1 MKNQDDEG
9 LDNEASLSRYYEHL
23 IDFDPIRAV
32 GRVQKARGLL
42 LESHGP
48 HMFVG
53 EVARVHP
60 ARGCP
65 FLAEA
70 VALRGHENNLMPYED
85 VPTIEVGD
93 RVVGLGSTLMAPVG
107 QSLLGRVLDGLGRP
121 IDGKGPIYPEKMVS
135 VFQDSPDAMVRRPIT
150 EQIETGV
157 RAIDS
162 LIPIGKGQRVG
173 IFSGSGVGKSTLMGM
188 IARNSS
194 ADVNVIT
201 LIGERGRE
209 VREFIDNELGEEGLK
224 KSVLVVSTSDRTPLA
239 RVRGAYVACTIAEYF
254 RDQNKDVMFLFDSV
268 TRFAMGQREIGL
280 TNGEPPSSRGYT
292 PSVFSQLPKILERSG
307 MSARG
312 SITGIYTVLVEG
324 DDMEEPISDAV
335 RGILDGHII
344 LSRELAEQGHYPAID
359 ILKSVSRL
367 APKIQERSLRRKVSY
382 VRSLMAAY
390 RDVTDL
396 LKVGAYLKG
405 SDQVVDEAI
414 DKRADLT
421 KFLKQDMYENAK
433 LFQTIRTLEQF
444 VAGDYNE

>member
-1 MKNQDDEG
+1 MKNQDDKY
-9 LDNEASLSRYYEHL
+9 LDGEASLARYYDHL
-23 IDFDPIRAV
+23 VDFDPIRAV

-48 HMFVG
+48 HMFIG

-60 ARGCP
+60 SHGCP
-65 FLAEA
+65 FLVEA
-70 VALRGHENNLMPYED
+70 IALRGHSNNLMPYED
-85 VPTIEVGD
+85 VPTIEIGD
-93 RVVGLGSTLMAPVG
+93 RVVSLGSTLMAPVG
-107 QSLLGRVLDGLGRP
+107 QALLGRVLDGLGRP

-135 VFQDSPDAMVRRPIT
+135 VFQDSPDAMERRAIT

-157 RAIDS
+157 RAIDA

-209 VREFIDNELGEEGLK
+209 VREFIESELGEEGLK
-224 KSVLVVSTSDRTPLA
+224 KSVLIVSTNDRTPLA

-280 TNGEPPSSRGYT
+280 SNGEPPSSRGYT

-307 MSARG
+307 MAARG

-324 DDMEEPISDAV
+324 DDMEEPVSDAV
-335 RGILDGHII
+335 RGILDGHIV
-344 LSRELAEQGHYPAID
+344 LSREFSEQGHYPAID
-359 ILKSVSRL
+359 VLKSVSRL
-367 APKIQERSLRRKVSY
+367 APKIQEKSLRQKVSY

-390 RDVTDL
+390 RDVSDL
-396 LKVGAYLKG
+396 LKVGAYVKG
-405 SDQVVDEAI
+405 TDPLVDEAVAKKEQL
-414 DKRADLT
+414 DA
-421 KFLKQDMYENAK
+421 FLKQDMYEIAR
-433 LFQTIRTLEQF
+433 LVQTILTLEQI
-444 VAGDYNE
+444 VAGAYGQ